1 MEKRTKMNYNVKR
14 KDFVGAQR
22 KTDRVVPV
30 NDPPAER
37 KNRNMSGKRKT
48 INMGDRG
55 DLTAVSEMMG
65 KDRTC
70 AHEKDEELA
79 RSYDELA
86 RSYVDDQVD
95 EEHDHEHP
103 HKHDHQKTKQ
113 VMNRL
118 AKASGHLEKVRRM
131 VEKGEDCTDVLI
143 QLSAVIAALKRTGKV
158 ILEDHIQNC
167 IVDAVKVGDE
177 KAIEDLKNAID
188 RFLK

>member
-1 MEKRTKMNYNVKR
+1 
-14 KDFVGAQR
+14 
-22 KTDRVVPV
+22 
-30 NDPPAER
+30 
-37 KNRNMSGKRKT
+37 MSGKRKT
-48 INMGDRG
+48 IDMGDRG
-55 DLTAVSEMMG
+55 DLAAVSEMID

-86 RSYVDDQVD
+86 RSYVDTQED
-95 EEHDHEHP
+95 EEHVHEHSHDLSGAQHT
-103 HKHDHQKTKQ
+103 HKHDHKKTKQ

-143 QLSAVIAALKRTGKV
+143 QLSAVIAALKKTGKV

>member
-1 MEKRTKMNYNVKR
+1 MYQVAGTR
-14 KDFVGAQR
+14 KAR
-22 KTDRVVPV
+22 KEEPD
-30 NDPPAER
+30 
-37 KNRNMSGKRKT
+37 MSGAKKT
-48 INMGDRG
+48 IDMKERG
-55 DLTAVSEMMG
+55 DLSEAAKKIG
-65 KDRTC
+65 SDKTC

-86 RSYVDDQVD
+86 KSYVEDD
-95 EEHDHEHP
+95 EHEHDHEHI
-103 HKHDHQKTKQ
+103 HDDGSHRHTHDHKKTKQ
-113 VMNRL
+113 VTNRL
-118 AKASGHLEKVRRM
+118 AKATGHLEKVRRM

-143 QLSAVIAALKRTGKV
+143 QLSAVIAALKKTGKV

>member
-1 MEKRTKMNYNVKR
+1 
-14 KDFVGAQR
+14 
-22 KTDRVVPV
+22 
-30 NDPPAER
+30 
-37 KNRNMSGKRKT
+37 MSGKRKT